1 MYGVIMQKY
10 AGLKG
15 ESKAGELTTKLTRE
29 AFFDNTIMARLHCQ
43 SVGQFVRT
51 FSLEPWLL

>member
-1 MYGVIMQKY
+1 MQKY

-29 AFFDNTIMARLHCQ
+29 AFFDNAIMARCTVVEQAICRPFQH
-43 SVGQFVRT
+43 RK
-51 FSLEPWLL
+51 